1 MKTQYTKSCKI
12 PLKWYEEEIYIVRK
26 EEKLRISELSI
37 NLRSYRKN
45 IRINLRKGERGWGEA
60 RRERERRKKRERERQ
75 RREGSGFR
83 S

>member
-45 IRINLRKGERGWGEA
+45 IRINLRKVEG
-60 RRERERRKKRERERQ
+60 KKDMSRNE
-75 RREGSGFR
+75 
-83 S
+83 